1 MKDPAV
7 GRSRAERAF
16 GPGGGKQ
23 EPATKKKKKTAP
35 LKTKRSTVNDIR
47 NTNNGMFAGPKPTYG
62 RYNVSEQ
69 AADLLNR
76 SKNKGTR

>member
-7 GRSRAERAF
+7 GRTRAERAF
-16 GPGGGKQ
+16 GPDKGKA
-23 EPATKKKKKTAP
+23 PAKKKATPPKKP
-35 LKTKRSTVNDIR
+35 RSTVNDIR
-47 NTNNGMFAGPKPTYG
+47 NVNVGQFAGPRPTYG

>member
-7 GRSRAERAF
+7 GRTRAERAF

-23 EPATKKKKKTAP
+23 KPAQKKKKATP
-35 LKTKRSTVNDIR
+35 PKTKRSTVNDIR

-69 AADLLNR
+69 AADILNR

>member
-16 GPGGGKQ
+16 GPDKPK
-23 EPATKKKKKTAP
+23 ESTAKKKKATPP
-35 LKTKRSTVNDIR
+35 LKKPRSTINDVR
-47 NTNNGMFAGPKPTYG
+47 NLNNGMFSGPKPTYG

>member
-7 GRSRAERAF
+7 GRTRAERAF

-23 EPATKKKKKTAP
+23 EPAKKKKKATP
-35 LKTKRSTVNDIR
+35 PKKKRSTVNDIR
-47 NTNNGMFAGPKPTYG
+47 NVNNGMFAGPKPTYG

-76 SKNKGTR
+76 SLNKGTR

>member
-1 MKDPAV
+1 MIDPAV
-7 GRSRAERAF
+7 GRTRAMRAL
-16 GPGGGKQ
+16 GEAYPKTVKKV
-23 EPATKKKKKTAP
+23 AKKKLAT
-35 LKTKRSTVNDIR
+35 TKDIR
-47 NTNNGMFAGPKPTYG
+47 NTNVGQFAGPKPTYG

>member
-16 GPGGGKQ
+16 GPDKGKQ
-23 EPATKKKKKTAP
+23 SPAKKKAAVP
-35 LKTKRSTVNDIR
+35 LKKPRSTVNDIR
-47 NTNNGMFAGPKPTYG
+47 NLNNGMFSGPKPTYG

>member
-7 GRSRAERAF
+7 GRTRAERAF
-16 GPGGGKQ
+16 GPDKGK
-23 EPATKKKKKTAP
+23 ESTAKKKKAAP
-35 LKTKRSTVNDIR
+35 LKKPRSTVNDIR
-47 NTNNGMFAGPKPTYG
+47 NINNGMYSGPKPTYG

-76 SKNKGTR
+76 SKNKGKN

>member
-1 MKDPAV
+1 MINDPAV
-7 GRSRAERAF
+7 GRTRAERAF
-16 GPGGGKQ
+16 GPGGGRQ
-23 EPATKKKKKTAP
+23 EPAQKKKKAAP
-35 LKTKRSTVNDIR
+35 PKTKRSTVNDIR
-47 NTNNGMFAGPKPTYG
+47 NVNNGMFASPKPTYG

>member
-16 GPGGGKQ
+16 GPDKGK
-23 EPATKKKKKTAP
+23 EPPKKKKKAA
-35 LKTKRSTVNDIR
+35 LKKPRSVSNEVR
-47 NTNNGMFAGPKPTYG
+47 NVNNGMFSGPRPTYG

-69 AADLLNR
+69 AQDVLNR
-76 SKNKGTR
+76 SINKKTR

>member
-7 GRSRAERAF
+7 GRTRAERAF

-23 EPATKKKKKTAP
+23 EPAQKKKKATP
-35 LKTKRSTVNDIR
+35 PKTKRSTVNDIR